1 MDLGIIER
9 AAACSVLLGDN
20 QAQPDCSLLLLVL
33 ISYLS
38 PVTVFSSSILI
49 LKCSYADYN

>member
-1 MDLGIIER
+1 MDLGRIVR

-38 PVTVFSSSILI
+38 PVTVFSRSILI